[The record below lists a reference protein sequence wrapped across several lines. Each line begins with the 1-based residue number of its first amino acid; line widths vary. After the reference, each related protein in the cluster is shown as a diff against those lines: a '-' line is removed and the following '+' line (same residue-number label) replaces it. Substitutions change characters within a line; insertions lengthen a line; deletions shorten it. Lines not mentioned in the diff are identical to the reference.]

1 MWNNYHI
8 KNSHTITITRLLIV
22 ADSRLGSNFVNSIIV
37 TQNVR
42 NNCRV
47 RSDTNGYGW
56 YIAWEVIKRR
66 VHESIHTFC
75 PSWDILANGGGP
87 SHAPL
92 SIIDDKLWGILGR
105 GGREQSMEP
114 FHPSWFHIYVT
125 HIYVVSLWPIFF
137 INSRTLNDLTDG
149 SIKR

>member
-1 MWNNYHI
+1 M
-8 KNSHTITITRLLIV
+8 SHSLCKIIIISKTATRLPLRDYWLSLTVGLVLISLIRSLSLKMWETT
-22 ADSRLGSNFVNSIIV
+22 AFSS
-37 TQNVR
+37 
-42 NNCRV
+42 V
-47 RSDTNGYGW
+47 RSDTSVVFTNLYTRFVPLEIYWLMG
-56 YIAWEVIKRR
+56 A
-66 VHESIHTFC
+66 
-75 PSWDILANGGGP
+75 GP